1 MDNILELVRELVTP
15 SNWSRGVELARNGN
29 FYQDPGTPV
38 GESIFRVVQGPRDRI
53 VTVTLYPND
62 ELWRC
67 DCAQEEDPCRHVVAT
82 ILAIKQGKVSEQSKD
97 SSQTKHG
104 VVHYVFTRVGKS
116 LGFKRYIAFG
126 DERVAITRSLADMRE
141 RIFASGRAVVPSE
154 PDLMVDYVAPRD
166 QEALP
171 NAWSMSR
178 LLPALSRVSN
188 VFLDRERVSVAA
200 KGLIPPLEVV
210 DEGGGFR
217 LRLAMSGDTFEYFD
231 NGALLRGGG
240 ELCHYDISWFPD
252 LVSEALAR
260 REPFAGEEE
269 TFNLVNEVLPL
280 LSGDAEVIIKSDK
293 LPKVVELKPRVVLN
307 CHEDSSAASLTVVPQ
322 IVYGNPVLA
331 ELREG
336 RLTLMSKVEVPLRNV
351 DTERWLER
359 GRIELLGLTLERARV
374 FRDEAAIGF
383 IIRLKGEEFKDIE
396 IRGLDDSKFTEVTDL
411 IPRGEFTEGGF
422 VLSFQARDLSRD
434 SELLSSERV
443 LRGWRSGDGYLR
455 LDNGGWA
462 KLPTSWLS
470 EHSEAL
476 EKLLTATKGS
486 DRIPVR
492 MLSEVEEL
500 CDALAIEP
508 PIYLKRLIDGLK
520 RVSEIPDASLP
531 SDLNA
536 SLRGYQRSGVNWIS
550 FLLENDLGAL
560 LADDMGLGKTLQ
572 ALCVVGAG
580 TLVVAP
586 TSVLSSWQQQIAQFR
601 PGLTTNLYHG
611 PKRALVKDVDI
622 TLTSYAIM
630 RMDIDLLAETNWN
643 LVVLD
648 EAQMIRNPASQVASA
663 AYRLKAGRRLCMS
676 GTPVE
681 NSLDDI
687 WSSFKF
693 LNPGLLGSYSDFQ
706 GRFVEPIKNGD
717 HQRGIELRRRVM
729 PFVMRRH
736 KRDVATELPPKT
748 EVVLQCELSK
758 SERVVYQAVLGSVKR
773 ELLEKI
779 ESGVGVLSALEVL
792 LRLRQACCHLSLV
805 PGHSA
810 ASSSKV
816 DLLMEALQSSVAQ
829 GHRALVFSQWTSL
842 LDLIEPHLNHGE
854 ISFCRI
860 DGSTEGRGEIVNL
873 FQSDVGPSVML
884 LSLKA
889 GGLGLTLTAAD
900 HVYIVD
906 PWWNPA
912 AEEQAADRAYRIGQ
926 RNSVIVHRLVAKD
939 TIEERILAIQEE
951 KRKLLTTAIGE
962 SGTLALSR
970 GDILGLLRGEE

>member
-1 MDNILELVRELVTP
+1 MDKLLELVRELVAPPT
-15 SNWSRGVELARNGN
+15 WSRGVELARNGS
-29 FYQDPGTPV
+29 FYQDPSTPA
-38 GESIFRVVQGPRDRI
+38 GESVFRIVQGPRDRV

-82 ILAIKQGKVSEQSKD
+82 ILAIKQGRVSQQSED
-97 SSQTKHG
+97 SSQKKHG
-104 VVHYVFTRVGKS
+104 VVHHVFTRIGAS
-116 LGFKRYIAFG
+116 LEFKRYVAFG
-126 DERVAITRSLADMRE
+126 DERLPIPRSLADVRE
-141 RIFASGRAVVPSE
+141 QIFASGRAVVPSE
-154 PDLMVDYVAPRD
+154 ADLMVDYVAPRD
-166 QEALP
+166 PQGLL
-171 NAWSMSR
+171 NAWSMGR

-188 VFLDRERVSVAA
+188 VFLDGERVSVVASR
-200 KGLIPPLEVV
+200 LIPPLEVV
-210 DEGGGFR
+210 DEEGGFR
-217 LRLAMSGDTFEYFD
+217 LRLASTSDTFEYFD
-231 NGALLRGGG
+231 NGALLRGG
-240 ELCHYDISWFPD
+240 EICHYDISSFPSA
-252 LVSEALAR
+252 VSAALTR
-260 REPFAGEEE
+260 REPFASEEE
-269 TFNLVNEVLPL
+269 VFKLVTEVLPL
-280 LSGDAEVIIKSDK
+280 LRGDSEVLIKSNR
-293 LPKVVELKPRVVLN
+293 LPKVINGAPRLVFD
-307 CHEDSSAASLTVVPQ
+307 CHEDSSAASLTVVPR
-322 IVYGNPVLA
+322 IVYGDPVIA
-331 ELREG
+331 ELRDG
-336 RLTLMSKVEVPLRNV
+336 RLVLKSKSEVPLR
-351 DTERWLER
+351 DLESERRLER
-359 GRIELLGLTLERARV
+359 DRIERLGFTLERARV
-374 FRDEAAIGF
+374 LRDEAAIGF
-383 IIRLKGEEFKDIE
+383 ILKLNEESRKDIE
-396 IRGLDDSKFTEVTDL
+396 LRGLRDSKFQEVADL
-411 IPRGEFTEGGF
+411 IPSGEFTKGGF
-422 VLSFQARDLSRD
+422 VLSFQVQGSARST
-434 SELLSSERV
+434 ELLSSERV
-443 LRGWRSGDGYLR
+443 LKGWRSGDGYLR

-476 EKLLTATKGS
+476 EKLLTANKES

-492 MLSEVEEL
+492 MLAEVEEL
-500 CDALAIEP
+500 CGALAIQP
-508 PIYLKRLIDGLK
+508 PLYLKRLIDGLK
-520 RVSEIPDASLP
+520 RVSEIPDACLP
-531 SDLNA
+531 SDLTA
-536 SLRGYQRSGVNWIS
+536 SLRSYQRSGVNWMS
-550 FLLENDLGAL
+550 FLLENGLGAL

-601 PGLTTNLYHG
+601 PGLNTNLYHG
-611 PKRALVKDVDI
+611 PKRALVEDADI
-622 TLTSYAIM
+622 TVTSYAIL
-630 RMDIDLLAETNWN
+630 RMDIDLLAERNWN

-663 AYRLKAGRRLCMS
+663 AYRLNANRRVCMS

-681 NSLDDI
+681 NSLDDL
-687 WSSFKF
+687 WSSFRF

-717 HQRGIELRRRVM
+717 HERGIELRRRVM

-748 EVVLQCELSK
+748 EVVLHCELSK

-779 ESGVGVLSALEVL
+779 ESGAGVLSALEVL
-792 LRLRQACCHLSLV
+792 LRLRQACCHLALV

-816 DLLMEALQSSVAQ
+816 DLLMEALQASVAQ

-842 LDLIEPHLNHGE
+842 LDLIEPHLSHVG

-873 FQSDVGPSVML
+873 FQSDGGPSVML

-926 RNSVIVHRLVAKD
+926 LNSVIVHRLVAKD
-939 TIEERILAIQEE
+939 TIEERILAIQAE
-951 KRKLLTTAIGE
+951 KRKLLTMAIGE
-962 SGTLALSR
+962 GGTLALSR
-970 GDILGLLRGEE
+970 GELMGLLSGEGE